1 MTVALSVDK
10 RQEGVLSYDCKHME
24 NQQPP
29 KGATMNTTKEAQEP
43 LTLSSQE
50 AAAMIPMGINQF
62 RAAVRRGEIPHVK
75 LGTKIRIPR
84 RRFLDFINGE
94 EES

>member
-1 MTVALSVDK
+1 
-10 RQEGVLSYDCKHME
+10 
-24 NQQPP
+24 
-29 KGATMNTTKEAQEP
+29 MNTTQEAQEP

-62 RAAVRRGEIPHVK
+62 RTAVKQGEIPSVR

-84 RRFLDFINGE
+84 ERFLAFINGE
-94 EES
+94 GES